1 MKDRDSKELH
11 DPESWDWEHA
21 QSRAGRKKPRAVV
34 SVAFS
39 RSDFERVAVYA
50 ERVGMR
56 VSEFIRS
63 AALGCAEGRY
73 LVVVPSA
80 GSPDAGSTVYLPIP
94 PTPTEASTK
103 LDSIEVHEECAQSSS
118 TVH

>member
-39 RSDFERVAVYA
+39 RNDFETVARFA
-50 ERVGMR
+50 ERARMR

-63 AALGCAEGRY
+63 AALGCAEGNY
-73 LVVVPSA
+73 LVVVQSGGSSGA
-80 GSPDAGSTVYLPIP
+80 GSMGYM
-94 PTPTEASTK
+94 PTPGASTRAGTE
-103 LDSIEVHEECAQSSS
+103 LLFNEEYARPSLTSR
-118 TVH
+118 

>member
-1 MKDRDSKELH
+1 MKDRESKELH

-39 RSDFERVAVYA
+39 RGDFERVAVHA
-50 ERVGMR
+50 ERAGMR

-73 LVVVPSA
+73 FVVLPSA
-80 GSPDAGSTVYLPIP
+80 GSPGAGSTVTLFP
-94 PTPTEASTK
+94 PPSPTTAPAFNQEYTG
-103 LDSIEVHEECAQSSS
+103 
-118 TVH
+118 TVIRR

>member
-50 ERVGMR
+50 ERAGMR

-80 GSPDAGSTVYLPIP
+80 GSPDAGSTVYLSTP
-94 PTPTEASTK
+94 PAPTNSGTK
-103 LDSIEVHEECAQSSS
+103 LDSCERYEHLSS
-118 TVH
+118 TVR